1 MSNIWQVLTKIK
13 HYYWGKYSID
23 LYGEEGETLRKITSP
38 DMMKGCEVI
47 DECPDDTYPVVMEDF
62 VNYEHEDSIKKY
74 LIEENDTK
82 VNYEVREI
90 SIYTE
95 NEYLI
100 NKDTI
105 FNETG
110 KNMNIYKELIYEC
123 LDDTSTAMV

>member
-1 MSNIWQVLTKIK
+1 MNMRIAS
-13 HYYWGKYSID
+13 
-23 LYGEEGETLRKITSP
+23 
-38 DMMKGCEVI
+38 
-47 DECPDDTYPVVMEDF
+47 
-62 VNYEHEDSIKKY
+62 KKY